1 MFASQALLLVLKQP
15 IMPSTYVYRHQV
27 AKTITTNKGFT
38 LLELLLVLTLMAFLF
53 STVKIPDLTKDPFDL
68 VENEAQKVAHLVDLA
83 SEYAVLNNALLGFA
97 VKEQQYAFLAYDGE
111 RWIEIP
117 EAPFIRSELAENLQL
132 SIQLD
137 GLEWQEQNML
147 SAIEWINEDDK
158 EELLSEQDE
167 LADEV
172 FLFPQVFILPSGEIS
187 PFDLDILYSDGFDVE
202 IGFKV
207 RGEFTTPV
215 KVYDPLQIEEL

>member
-1 MFASQALLLVLKQP
+1 MPLISKQ
-15 IMPSTYVYRHQV
+15 R
-27 AKTITTNKGFT
+27 AKTAHSMTTNKGFT

-53 STVKIPDLTKDPFDL
+53 SSVKIPDLTKNPFDL
-68 VENEAQKVAHLVDLA
+68 VEHEAKKVAHLIDLA

-97 VKEQQYAFLAYDGE
+97 VREQQYAFLAYNGE
-111 RWIEIP
+111 KWIEIP
-117 EAPFIRSELAENLQL
+117 EPPFTKATFEQLEL

-137 GLEWQEQNML
+137 GLEWQEQSL
-147 SAIEWINEDDK
+147 ISSVEWINQDEKD
-158 EELLSEQDE
+158 ELLDE
-167 LADEV
+167 LEEAPEDV

-187 PFDLDILYSDGFDVE
+187 PFDLDLFYTDGFDIE

-215 KVYDPLQIEEL
+215 KVYDPQQIEEL